1 MYKSIQVERRDL
13 MLAIFLAPI
22 YILLNIY
29 VLRWG
34 YLWIGNCHH
43 LFQSRIF
50 RIILTVIYTLIAL
63 TPLTGFLIRKPAF
76 LHRILKITSNYFLG
90 IFMYILMVLFS
101 IDIVRLI
108 LKYAVHASWIQSRI
122 VFAAVG
128 ACCICI
134 VIIISFS
141 GIYHAK
147 HIKVTPYKITVDKS
161 APDMD
166 SLKIVLL
173 ADTHFG
179 YNSGAVHAQEI
190 VDKINEQQPDLV
202 CIAGDIFDNEYDA
215 VREPEKISE
224 ILRTIRSKYGVYA
237 CWGNH
242 DLNEPILAGFT
253 FKHKKEDSKQL
264 KDPRMK
270 RFLQNSNIQLLED
283 EAVLIDNS
291 FYVVGRKDAS
301 LIEKIEEKRKTP
313 AQLTQKLDKDK
324 TIIVID
330 HQPKEL
336 QDIADAGVDLDL
348 CGHTHDGQTFPGN
361 FTVKFLWENPCGY
374 LQKGSMHNIVTSGS
388 GVWGPAM
395 RVGTDS
401 EICTINLIFSN
412 S

>member
-1 MYKSIQVERRDL
+1 
-13 MLAIFLAPI
+13 MLALFLAPV

-43 LFQSRIF
+43 LFQSMIF
-50 RIILTVIYTLIAL
+50 RLILTVFYTLVAL

-90 IFMYILMVLFS
+90 IFMYILMVLLS
-101 IDIVRLI
+101 IDIIRLF
-108 LKYAVHASWIQSRI
+108 LKYVVHASWIQSRI

-128 ACCICI
+128 ACCICV

-190 VDKINEQQPDLV
+190 VDKINEQNPDLV

-401 EICTINLIFSN
+401 EICTIDLTFSN

>member
-1 MYKSIQVERRDL
+1 

-101 IDIVRLI
+101 IDVVRLI

-166 SLKIVLL
+166 CLKIVLL

-190 VDKINEQQPDLV
+190 VDKINEQNPDLV

>member
-1 MYKSIQVERRDL
+1 

-313 AQLTQKLDKDK
+313 AQLTQKMDKDK

>member
-1 MYKSIQVERRDL
+1 

-34 YLWIGNCHH
+34 YLWIGNYHH

-190 VDKINEQQPDLV
+190 VDKINEQNPDLV

-313 AQLTQKLDKDK
+313 AQLTQKLDKNK

>member
-1 MYKSIQVERRDL
+1 

-101 IDIVRLI
+101 IDVVRLI

-166 SLKIVLL
+166 SLQIVLL

-270 RFLQNSNIQLLED
+270 LFLQNSNIQLLED

-336 QDIADAGVDLDL
+336 QELADAGADLDL
-348 CGHTHDGQTFPGN
+348 CGHTHNGQTFPGN
-361 FTVKFLWENPCGY
+361 LTIKPMWENPCGIS
-374 LQKGSMHNIVTSGS
+374 QKDAMTCIVTSGA

-395 RVGTDS
+395 RLGTDS
-401 EICTINLIFSN
+401 EICSIQVNFVSPGP
-412 S
+412 

>member
-1 MYKSIQVERRDL
+1 
-13 MLAIFLAPI
+13 MLAIFLAPV

-43 LFQSRIF
+43 LFQSMIF
-50 RIILTVIYTLIAL
+50 RLILTVFYTLVAL

-90 IFMYILMVLFS
+90 IFMYILMVLLS
-101 IDIVRLI
+101 IDIIRLF
-108 LKYAVHASWIQSRI
+108 LKYVVHASWIQSRI

-128 ACCICI
+128 ACCICV

-190 VDKINEQQPDLV
+190 VDKINEQNPDLV

-253 FKHKKEDSKQL
+253 FKHKKEDSKRL

-301 LIEKIEEKRKTP
+301 LVEKIEEKRKTP

-336 QDIADAGVDLDL
+336 QDIADAGVNLDL

-401 EICTINLIFSN
+401 EICTINLTFSN

>member
-1 MYKSIQVERRDL
+1 

-101 IDIVRLI
+101 IDVVRLI

-141 GIYHAK
+141 GIYHTK

-190 VDKINEQQPDLV
+190 VNKINEQQPDLV

-401 EICTINLIFSN
+401 EICTINLTFSN

>member
-1 MYKSIQVERRDL
+1 

-134 VIIISFS
+134 VIIISFL

-190 VDKINEQQPDLV
+190 VDKINEQNPDLV

>member
-1 MYKSIQVERRDL
+1 

-190 VDKINEQQPDLV
+190 VDKINEQNPDLV

-388 GVWGPAM
+388 GCL
-395 RVGTDS
+395 GTS
-401 EICTINLIFSN
+401 HESWHRQ
-412 S
+412 

>member
-1 MYKSIQVERRDL
+1 

-190 VDKINEQQPDLV
+190 VDKINEQNPDLV

-270 RFLQNSNIQLLED
+270 LFLQNSNIQLLED

-336 QDIADAGVDLDL
+336 QDIADTGVDLDL

-401 EICTINLIFSN
+401 EICTINLTFSN

>member
-1 MYKSIQVERRDL
+1 MFAL
-13 MLAIFLAPI
+13 FLAPV

-43 LFQSRIF
+43 LFQSMIF
-50 RIILTVIYTLIAL
+50 RLILTVFYTLVAL

-90 IFMYILMVLFS
+90 IFMYILMVLLS
-101 IDIVRLI
+101 IDIIRLF
-108 LKYAVHASWIQSRI
+108 LKYVVHASWIQSRI

-128 ACCICI
+128 ACCICV

-190 VDKINEQQPDLV
+190 VDKINEQNPDLV

-301 LIEKIEEKRKTP
+301 LVEKIEEKRKTP

-401 EICTINLIFSN
+401 EICTINLTFTN

>member
-1 MYKSIQVERRDL
+1 

-101 IDIVRLI
+101 IDVVRLI

-190 VDKINEQQPDLV
+190 VNKINEQQPDLV

-401 EICTINLIFSN
+401 EICTINLPFS
-412 S
+412 

>member
-1 MYKSIQVERRDL
+1 

-101 IDIVRLI
+101 IDVVRLI

-270 RFLQNSNIQLLED
+270 LFLQNSNIQLLED

-301 LIEKIEEKRKTP
+301 LIKKKEEKRKTP

-401 EICTINLIFSN
+401 EICTINLTFSN

>member
-1 MYKSIQVERRDL
+1 

-101 IDIVRLI
+101 IDVVRLI

-270 RFLQNSNIQLLED
+270 LFLQNSNIQLLED
-283 EAVLIDNS
+283 EAILIDNS

-336 QDIADAGVDLDL
+336 QDIADTGVDLDL

-401 EICTINLIFSN
+401 EICSINIQLKKA
-412 S
+412 

>member
-1 MYKSIQVERRDL
+1 
-13 MLAIFLAPI
+13 MLALFFAPV

-43 LFQSRIF
+43 LFQSMIF
-50 RIILTVIYTLIAL
+50 RLILTVFYTLVAL

-90 IFMYILMVLFS
+90 IFMYILMVLLS
-101 IDIVRLI
+101 IDIIRLF
-108 LKYAVHASWIQSRI
+108 LKYVVHASWIQSRI

-128 ACCICI
+128 ACCICV

-190 VDKINEQQPDLV
+190 VDKINEQNPDLV

-301 LIEKIEEKRKTP
+301 LVEKIEEKRKTP

-401 EICTINLIFSN
+401 EICTIDLTFSN

>member
-1 MYKSIQVERRDL
+1 

-122 VFAAVG
+122 VFSAVG

-190 VDKINEQQPDLV
+190 VDKINEQNPDLV

>member
-1 MYKSIQVERRDL
+1 

-63 TPLTGFLIRKPAF
+63 TPLTGFLIRKPAS

-101 IDIVRLI
+101 IDVVRLI

-122 VFAAVG
+122 VFSAVG

-190 VDKINEQQPDLV
+190 VDKINEQNPDLV

-401 EICTINLIFSN
+401 EICTINLTFSN

>member
-1 MYKSIQVERRDL
+1 

-190 VDKINEQQPDLV
+190 VDKINEQNPNLV

>member
-1 MYKSIQVERRDL
+1 
-13 MLAIFLAPI
+13 MLALFLAPV

-190 VDKINEQQPDLV
+190 VDKINEQNPDLV

-336 QDIADAGVDLDL
+336 QDIADAGVNLDL

-401 EICTINLIFSN
+401 EICTINLTFTN

>member
-1 MYKSIQVERRDL
+1 

-101 IDIVRLI
+101 IDVVRLI

-270 RFLQNSNIQLLED
+270 LFPQNSNIQLLED

-336 QDIADAGVDLDL
+336 QDIADTGVDLDL

-401 EICTINLIFSN
+401 EICTINLTFSN

>member
-1 MYKSIQVERRDL
+1 

-101 IDIVRLI
+101 IDVVRLI

-270 RFLQNSNIQLLED
+270 LFLQNSNIQLLED

-336 QDIADAGVDLDL
+336 QDIADTGVDLDL

-401 EICTINLIFSN
+401 EICTINLTFSN

>member
-1 MYKSIQVERRDL
+1 

-190 VDKINEQQPDLV
+190 VDKINEQNPDLV

-313 AQLTQKLDKDK
+313 AQLTQKLDKNK

-395 RVGTDS
+395 RIGTDS
-401 EICTINLIFSN
+401 EICSINIQLKN

>member
-1 MYKSIQVERRDL
+1 

-190 VDKINEQQPDLV
+190 VDKINEQNPDLV

-253 FKHKKEDSKQL
+253 FKYKKEDSKQL

-301 LIEKIEEKRKTP
+301 LVEKIEEKRKTP

-401 EICTINLIFSN
+401 EICTINLTFSN